1 MKQRWQI
8 RIATLAVG
16 ALLSVAG
23 TGYAKSLPSYDTTKA
38 TAEAQTF
45 EARGVHSESDLPTA
59 YQSYATTMTTE
70 VRDYQDGYT
79 FTVPWRLTNGRYESQ
94 AKEDGSTERGY
105 FFNLAE
111 SSISEPFLVSF
122 TKRDN
127 IVTGNVSLQEWNTTW
142 YNESVANMTKERYL
156 ALWRENRKDLNGYT
170 LDGDLFDFKGATT
183 ARWDSFVRS
192 DAGETGSTFFDAE
205 FIMQADPTQRY
216 TMTMMY
222 PSKYND
228 YMMQGVVKNVVPS
241 FKLMKDKY
249 RNVGNLALTD
259 EISFIKPSGF
269 KVEMQN
275 RNGAVLSKDIY
286 RIEVGL
292 FPMEKTVTMDSRASY
307 PTMQARQEMADF
319 YVNELVTNYGATIE
333 TYKTLIDN
341 HNTGS
346 LIAGSLQRGEGIAIK
361 FASYITLTDSG
372 KAVVARVLAPDN
384 GQVTLD
390 ELMKMVEGVRI
401 QHKGLISGGT
411 VIL

>member
-1 MKQRWQI
+1 MKQRWQM

-16 ALLSVAG
+16 ALLGVVG
-23 TGYAKSLPSYDTTKA
+23 TGYAKSLPTYDTTKA

-45 EARGVHSESDLPTA
+45 EARGVHSESDLPAA
-59 YQSYATTMTTE
+59 YQSYATTMITE
-70 VRDYQDGYT
+70 IRDYSDGYT

-94 AKEDGSTERGY
+94 AKDDGSTERGY

-127 IVTGNVSLQEWNTTW
+127 IVEGNVSLQQWNTTW
-142 YNESVANMTKERYL
+142 YNESVTNMTKERYL
-156 ALWRENRKDLNGYT
+156 ALWRENRKDLSGYT

-205 FIMQADPTQRY
+205 FIMAADPTQRY

-241 FKLMKDKY
+241 FKLMKEKY
-249 RNVGNLALTD
+249 RNTGNLVLTD
-259 EISFIKPSGF
+259 EISYIKPSGF
-269 KVEMQN
+269 KVVTQN
-275 RNGAVLSKDIY
+275 RNGAVLTKDFY

-292 FPMEKTVTMDSRASY
+292 FPMDKTVSIDSRASY
-307 PTMQARQEMADF
+307 PTMTARQEIADF
-319 YVNELVTNYGATIE
+319 YVNELVTNYSATIE
-333 TYKTLIDN
+333 GYKTLIDN

-346 LIAGSLQRGEGIAIK
+346 LIVGSLQRGEGVAIK

-372 KAVVARVLAPDN
+372 QAVVARVMAPDN
-384 GQVTLD
+384 GQFTD
-390 ELMKMVEGVRI
+390 EDLMKMVEGVRI
-401 QHKGLISGGT
+401 QHKGLLSGGT

>member
-122 TKRDN
+122 TKRYN

-183 ARWDSFVRS
+183 ARWD
-192 DAGETGSTFFDAE
+192 
-205 FIMQADPTQRY
+205 
-216 TMTMMY
+216 
-222 PSKYND
+222 
-228 YMMQGVVKNVVPS
+228 
-241 FKLMKDKY
+241 
-249 RNVGNLALTD
+249 
-259 EISFIKPSGF
+259 
-269 KVEMQN
+269 
-275 RNGAVLSKDIY
+275 
-286 RIEVGL
+286 
-292 FPMEKTVTMDSRASY
+292 
-307 PTMQARQEMADF
+307 
-319 YVNELVTNYGATIE
+319 
-333 TYKTLIDN
+333 
-341 HNTGS
+341 
-346 LIAGSLQRGEGIAIK
+346 
-361 FASYITLTDSG
+361 
-372 KAVVARVLAPDN
+372 
-384 GQVTLD
+384 
-390 ELMKMVEGVRI
+390 
-401 QHKGLISGGT
+401 
-411 VIL
+411 